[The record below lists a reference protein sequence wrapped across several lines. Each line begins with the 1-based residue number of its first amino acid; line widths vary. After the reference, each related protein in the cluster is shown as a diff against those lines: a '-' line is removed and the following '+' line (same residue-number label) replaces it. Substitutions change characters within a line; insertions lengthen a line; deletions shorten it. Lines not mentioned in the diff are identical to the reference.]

1 MTPTRRSI
9 PAPLALVLLAAVAR
23 PALAADAPPA
33 PPPVSAPVAPPPV
46 PAPPAPAP
54 AEPPAAPKPPPAPR
68 LPLPPGVVARVRGK
82 DVLLRDFR
90 RVLVERVRKD
100 LADPRSG
107 PSTVLQIVIEETVV
121 RQEAERLGIT
131 VTSDDYAE
139 RYRQLDQQTR
149 EKSRGEQNLADVI
162 KAMGMPP
169 EVFRTRVETMIRKD
183 RIAAHKAHLGDTLPK
198 DENTRLAQVEV
209 VAGILMKR
217 AKIEREGLPAG
228 VVARVNGA
236 DIGEE
241 RLGEELYLRLGE
253 SEVKRYLQEHCI
265 SLILEAEGLAFTPDD
280 VDAALKLERP
290 VYEQMLEEAID
301 PNHKALSFDD
311 FLLVR
316 YGVPVAELKASA
328 YRRGL
333 FALRMKFW
341 YLATD
346 ADIAKQYA
354 AGAATEYGGSVVCT
368 QFIFGFASSK
378 QVTGREARPPR
389 DEALRRAQALLRR
402 ARTGTKPES
411 ADALRAEIERTK
423 PASQAAFRKG
433 IFNSAKS
440 SDLPIFE
447 AAMKM
452 ADKTW
457 SEPIE
462 TMAEFH
468 VLYREYGRPA
478 PAFEKIRPLVRHHWV
493 DQKTRSFI
501 QDALHDDVQLAR
513 DDDQLAR

>member
-1 MTPTRRSI
+1 VNPLRRSI
-9 PAPLALVLLAAVAR
+9 PAPLALALLAAVAR
-23 PALAADAPPA
+23 PCAASDAPPA
-33 PPPVSAPVAPPPV
+33 PPPVSGPVAPP
-46 PAPPAPAP
+46 
-54 AEPPAAPKPPPAPR
+54 APR
-68 LPLPPGVVARVRGK
+68 EPLPPGVVARVRGK

-121 RQEAERLGIT
+121 RQEADRLGLS
-131 VTSDDYAE
+131 VSSDDYAA

-149 EKSRGEQNLADVI
+149 EKSRGEQSLADVI

-183 RIAAHKAHLGDTLPK
+183 RIASHKSYLGDTLPK
-198 DENTRLAQVEV
+198 DENARLAQVDV
-209 VAGILMKR
+209 VAGQLMQR
-217 AKIEREGLPAG
+217 AKLEREGLPAG

-253 SEVKRYLQEHCI
+253 SEVVRYLKEHCI
-265 SLILEAEGLAFTPDD
+265 TLLLEAEGLTFTPED

-301 PNHKALSFDD
+301 PNHRALSFDD

-333 FALRMKFW
+333 FALRMKYW
-341 YLATD
+341 HKATD
-346 ADIAKQYA
+346 ADVVKQYQG
-354 AGAATEYGGSVVCT
+354 GADTEYGGSVVCT
-368 QFIFGFASSK
+368 QFVFGFAGSK
-378 QVTGREARPPR
+378 QVTAREARPSR
-389 DEALRRAQALLRR
+389 EEALRRAQELLRR
-402 ARTGTKPES
+402 ARTGAKPES

-423 PASQAAFRKG
+423 PPSQAAFRKG
-433 IFNSAKS
+433 LFKSIRS
-440 SDLPIFE
+440 SDLPVFE
-447 AAMKM
+447 AALAL
-452 ADKTW
+452 ADRTW
-457 SEPIE
+457 SEPVE
-462 TMAEFH
+462 TMSEFH

-478 PAFEKIRPLVRHHWV
+478 PSFEKIRPLVRHHWV
-493 DQKTRSFI
+493 DQKARSFVE
-501 QDALHDDVQLAR
+501 DALRDDVQLAR
-513 DDDQLAR
+513 

>member
-1 MTPTRRSI
+1 MTPARRSI
-9 PAPLALVLLAAVAR
+9 PAPLALALLAAVAR
-23 PALAADAPPA
+23 PAFAADAPP
-33 PPPVSAPVAPPPV
+33 PVAAPVAPPAGAP
-46 PAPPAPAP
+46 PAPPAPAAP
-54 AEPPAAPKPPPAPR
+54 AEPKPRAPR
-68 LPLPPGVVARVRGK
+68 EPLPPGVVARVRGK

-90 RVLVERVRKD
+90 RVLVERVKKD
-100 LADPRSG
+100 LTDPRSG

-121 RQEAERLGIT
+121 RQEADRLGIA

-149 EKSRGEQNLADVI
+149 EKSRGEQSLADVI

-169 EVFRTRVETMIRKD
+169 EIFRTRVETMIRKD
-183 RIAAHKAHLGDTLPK
+183 RIAAHKSHLGDTLPK

-209 VAGILMKR
+209 VAGLLMQR

-253 SEVKRYLQEHCI
+253 SEVGRYLKEHCI
-265 SLILEAEGLAFTPDD
+265 TLLLESEGLTFTPAD

-290 VYEQMLEEAID
+290 VYEQMLAEAID

-333 FALRMKFW
+333 FALRMKYW
-341 YLATD
+341 NLATD
-346 ADIAKQYA
+346 ADIVKQYA
-354 AGAATEYGGSVVCT
+354 RGADTEYGGSVVCT
-368 QFIFGFASSK
+368 QFVFGFTNAK
-378 QVTGREARPPR
+378 QITAREARPPR
-389 DEALRRAQALLRR
+389 EEALRRAQELLHR
-402 ARTGTKPES
+402 ARAGTKPET

-423 PASQAAFRKG
+423 PTAQAAFRKG
-433 IFNSAKS
+433 VFKS
-440 SDLPIFE
+440 NQNSDLPVFE
-447 AAMKM
+447 AAMRM
-452 ADKTW
+452 ADKSW

-462 TMAEFH
+462 TMSEFH

-478 PAFEKIRPLVRHHWV
+478 PTFESIRPLVRHHWV
-493 DQKTRSFI
+493 DQKTRAFI
-501 QDALHDDVQLAR
+501 EDALRDDVQLAR
-513 DDDQLAR
+513 

>member
-1 MTPTRRSI
+1 M
-9 PAPLALVLLAAVAR
+9 
-23 PALAADAPPA
+23 
-33 PPPVSAPVAPPPV
+33 
-46 PAPPAPAP
+46 
-54 AEPPAAPKPPPAPR
+54 
-68 LPLPPGVVARVRGK
+68 
-82 DVLLRDFR
+82 
-90 RVLVERVRKD
+90 
-100 LADPRSG
+100 
-107 PSTVLQIVIEETVV
+107 LQIVIEETVV
-121 RQEAERLGIT
+121 RQEADRLGIS

-149 EKSRGEQNLADVI
+149 EKSRGEQSLADVI

-169 EVFRTRVETMIRKD
+169 EIFRTRVETMIRKD
-183 RIAAHKAHLGDTLPK
+183 RIASHKSYLGDTLPK
-198 DENTRLAQVEV
+198 DENARLAQVDV
-209 VAGILMKR
+209 VAGQLMQR
-217 AKIEREGLPAG
+217 AKVEREGLPAG

-253 SEVKRYLQEHCI
+253 SEVSRYLKEHCI
-265 SLILEAEGLAFTPDD
+265 TLILEAEGLTFTPAD

-333 FALRMKFW
+333 FALRMKYW
-341 YLATD
+341 NAATD
-346 ADIAKQYA
+346 ADIVKQYA
-354 AGAATEYGGSVVCT
+354 KGADTEYGGSVVCT
-368 QFIFGFASSK
+368 QFVFGFAGSK
-378 QVTGREARPPR
+378 QVTAREARPPR
-389 DEALRRAQALLRR
+389 EEALRRAHALLRR
-402 ARTGTKPES
+402 AREGTKPES

-423 PASQAAFRKG
+423 PPAQAAFRKG
-433 IFNSAKS
+433 IFKSIQS
-440 SDLPIFE
+440 SDLPVYE

-452 ADKTW
+452 ADKSW

-462 TMAEFH
+462 TMSEFH
-468 VLYREYGRPA
+468 VLYREFGRPA

-501 QDALHDDVQLAR
+501 EDALRDDVQLAR
-513 DDDQLAR
+513 